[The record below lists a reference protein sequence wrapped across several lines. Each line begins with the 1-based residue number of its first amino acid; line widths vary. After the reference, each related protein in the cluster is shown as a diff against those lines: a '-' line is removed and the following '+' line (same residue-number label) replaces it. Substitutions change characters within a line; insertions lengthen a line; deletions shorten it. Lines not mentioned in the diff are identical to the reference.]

1 MGKEVILR
9 ILFCLEN
16 FQIMTSGER
25 KILLFF
31 SSVNYHRIYSI
42 RLKNSRF
49 AEDVLFY
56 PKNEVIAFPKIEIK
70 WDQVWCGNWILTIL
84 SCENPSNIWESQFS
98 NSNYSFR
105 IQEQFLSMFL

>member
-9 ILFCLEN
+9 ILFCLES

-70 WDQVWCGNWILTIL
+70 WDQVWCGNWI
-84 SCENPSNIWESQFS
+84 
-98 NSNYSFR
+98 
-105 IQEQFLSMFL
+105 EQFTIRKLFL